1 MDDKLG
7 IIVLAAGSSSRLGR
21 PKQLLKFEGKSLLF
35 HTVEQILALSTKAIV
50 VTGAKNGA
58 IEKEVHSDLICPN
71 PDWEKGMGSS
81 ISCGL
86 KKLLELYS
94 DLESCI
100 ITVCDQPYLEAAV
113 LFKLVEKHKETG
125 KGIIASSYAAT
136 IGTPVLFQRKYFTAL
151 MELSATG
158 GAQKMIKKYAEDVD
172 SIAFEKGAID
182 IDTLA
187 DYEQLINPI

>member
-1 MDDKLG
+1 
-7 IIVLAAGSSSRLGR
+7 
-21 PKQLLKFEGKSLLF
+21 
-35 HTVEQILALSTKAIV
+35 
-50 VTGAKNGA
+50 
-58 IEKEVHSDLICPN
+58 
-71 PDWEKGMGSS
+71 MGSS

-94 DLESCI
+94 DIGGCI
-100 ITVCDQPYLEAAV
+100 ITVCDQPYMEAAV
-113 LFKLVEKHKETG
+113 LFKLVEKQKETG

-136 IGTPVLFQRKYFTAL
+136 IGTPVLFQRKYFRAL

-172 SIAFEKGAID
+172 SIAFDKGAID
-182 IDTLA
+182 IDTVA